1 MPFCR
6 KPNLKEVSVTFL
18 SLILVAT
25 AYVYAV
31 YPWIHGDVKS
41 FTDKPSVVE
50 NLNTFDSTLHHQKK
64 GNHVGGCLSFR
75 EAKANATLTKSRTV
89 SMTDFFARLGNRISA
104 VSKMVAVAESRGCDV
119 ALPMNLLDGWQGSRR
134 EWIWLGPEVRKR
146 SDSYEFCPQ
155 RAGFEWYT
163 TGPLSAPVCHLK
175 LLQAY
180 FGINLTHVFDRR
192 CLTQNHVALHVRSG
206 DITAGSFDKN
216 TGTYQSAPAGKGW
229 SEHSLFPT
237 SYYTSVVRN
246 TRARRG
252 NNTTFYVF
260 CEDLGNPTCGFFQTL
275 SSIDEKIV
283 MRVGKE
289 LIDDLH
295 LMLCAS
301 EIAESRGTFRLV
313 FRMSHTV
320 QVIHTFV
327 DKPTECIVEKPQHS
341 SREIKSF
348 KYWLKL
354 DGERTRYSNF
364 MRKWSNSGP
373 QRLKVNAH
381 YEIESCSSMLQLE
394 NDQLFSQSR
403 SNVKLGISR

>member
-6 KPNLKEVSVTFL
+6 KSNWKEVSATFL
-18 SLILVAT
+18 SLIIVAT

-31 YPWIHGDVKS
+31 YSWIPGDVKS
-41 FTDKPSVVE
+41 FTYKPSTVE
-50 NLNTFDSTLHHQKK
+50 ILNTFDSTLPHQKK
-64 GNHVGGCLSFR
+64 GNYVGGCLSFR
-75 EAKANATLTKSRTV
+75 EVKANATLTKSRTV
-89 SMTDFFARLGNRISA
+89 SMTNLFGRLGNRISA

-119 ALPMNLLDGWQGSRR
+119 ALPRNLLDGRQGSRR

-155 RAGFEWYT
+155 RTGKEWFT

-180 FGINLTHVFDRR
+180 FGINLTHVFDRQ

-206 DITAGSFDKN
+206 DITTGSWDKN
-216 TGTYQSAPAGKGW
+216 TGTYQSAPVGKGW
-229 SEHSLFPT
+229 SQHSLFPT
-237 SYYTSVVRN
+237 SYYTSVIRN

-252 NNTTFYVF
+252 NSTIFYVF
-260 CEDLGNPTCGFFQTL
+260 CEDLGNPTCGYFQNL
-275 SSIDEKIV
+275 SSLDKKIV
-283 MRVGKE
+283 LQVGKE

-327 DKPTECIVEKPQHS
+327 DKPIECIDENPQHS

-348 KYWLKL
+348 KYWLEL
-354 DGERTRYSNF
+354 DGESTRYSNF
-364 MRKWSNSGP
+364 MRKWSNSGF
-373 QRLKVNAH
+373 QRHKVNAQ
-381 YEIESCSSMLQLE
+381 YEIESCSSTLQLE

-403 SNVKLGISR
+403 SNFNLGILR